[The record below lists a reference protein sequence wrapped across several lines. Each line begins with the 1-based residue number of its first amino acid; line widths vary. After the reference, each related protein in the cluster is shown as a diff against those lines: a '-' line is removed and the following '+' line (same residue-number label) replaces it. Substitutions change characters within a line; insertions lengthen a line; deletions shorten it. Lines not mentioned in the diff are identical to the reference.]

1 MTMIKSNGTFDIQKD
16 RLNNVLDDLNISQA
30 DVVKTFQ
37 CNNIAIDSSRMSNFV
52 TGQRRITPDVL
63 IAFHTFFFI
72 NPKYIK
78 GKSDDMYD
86 IPKTILNYALS
97 FASKITVTEN
107 PRRIKLHKNSTQP
120 SAERYLHITM
130 DEKFYDY
137 LIHLDSIEEASEKT
151 HFDKKDVISGI
162 KELYKNGEHTQKEY
176 VLLPRNTF
184 LDILKNDPLQRAVFQ
199 ELIDITKHHD
209 YQKCKEKYKIE

>member
-1 MTMIKSNGTFDIQKD
+1 MNKKKSNDTSSTPLQK
-16 RLNNVLDDLNISQA
+16 VLKDDLHLSQA
-30 DVVKTFQ
+30 DVIRLLQ
-37 CNNIAIDSSRMSNFV
+37 YCSIPIDSSRMSDYFNEKR
-52 TGQRRITPDVL
+52 TITEDVL
-63 IAFHTFFFI
+63 NALHMLYFI

-86 IPKTILNYALS
+86 IPETILNYAFS
-97 FASKITVTEN
+97 FASEITVTEN
-107 PRRIKLHKNSTQP
+107 PNRKVSHEDNTQP

-151 HFDKKDVISGI
+151 HFDKKDVISDI

-176 VLLPRNTF
+176 VLLPRNIF
-184 LDILKNDPLQRAVFQ
+184 VDILKNDPLQRKVFQ

>member
-1 MTMIKSNGTFDIQKD
+1 MIKNNDTIDKIQSE
-16 RLNNVLDDLNISQA
+16 RLNNVLADLNISQA

-37 CNNIAIDSSRMSNFV
+37 YNNIAIDSSRMSNFV
-52 TGQRRITPDVL
+52 SGKRPITPDVL
-63 IAFHTFFFI
+63 NAFHILFFI

-86 IPKTILNYALS
+86 IPETVLNYAFS

-107 PRRIKLHKNSTQP
+107 PNRKVSHEDNTQP

-137 LIHLDSIEEASEKT
+137 LIHLDSIKDVSKKA
-151 HFDKKDVISGI
+151 HFDKKDVISDI

-176 VLLPRNTF
+176 VLLPSNIF
-184 LDILKNDPLQRAVFQ
+184 VNILKNDPLQRKVFQ